1 VDLSPIDLFAMLS
14 PEYLRACT
22 LPASIINL
30 GIPSI
35 IHYISMPETGPFVE
49 LTAKAFLKVSKTT
62 EDKEVQPGM
71 LDILLIPGPN
81 PSTIFEPKV
90 LDFVRGHAH
99 WQGGDGKSTDVL
111 SICTGCIVLGQSGI
125 LKGKKASGP
134 RGIMSKLRKDFP
146 DTTWVED
153 RRWVKD
159 GNIWTSGKQTPSL
172 ARNIRLQEI
181 TRANLWQVESQMVRI
196 W

>member
-1 VDLSPIDLFAMLS
+1 
-14 PEYLRACT
+14 
-22 LPASIINL
+22 
-30 GIPSI
+30 
-35 IHYISMPETGPFVE
+35 
-49 LTAKAFLKVSKTT
+49 
-62 EDKEVQPGM
+62 M